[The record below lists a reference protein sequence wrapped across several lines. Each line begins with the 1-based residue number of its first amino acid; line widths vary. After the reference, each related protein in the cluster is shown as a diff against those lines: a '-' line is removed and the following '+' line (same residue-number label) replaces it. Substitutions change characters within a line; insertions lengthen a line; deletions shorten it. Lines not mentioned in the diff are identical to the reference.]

1 MSILNSFRKFF
12 KFGGEETARRKS
24 AYKNITRDV
33 DPSHKWDII
42 GELGDG
48 AFGKVYK
55 VSMESEN
62 RKSLFLTFCHGS
74 MLHCKSSKCC
84 QFNINVPHPLRID
97 TEVLKIRCKDKIQGR
112 SWLLKVF
119 KNGGVVMYRKV
130 MSLSFL
136 LFWKWKYL
144 LWSFLAQSKIR
155 NFGCLHVFEYR
166 IKNEH
171 EKIYYIY

>member
-62 RKSLFLTFCHGS
+62 RKSVFLTFCHGS
-74 MLHCKSSKCC
+74 MLHCKSSECG

-97 TEVLKIRCKDKIQGR
+97 TEVLKNSCKDKIQGR
-112 SWLLKVF
+112 SRLL
-119 KNGGVVMYRKV
+119 
-130 MSLSFL
+130 
-136 LFWKWKYL
+136 
-144 LWSFLAQSKIR
+144 
-155 NFGCLHVFEYR
+155 
-166 IKNEH
+166 
-171 EKIYYIY
+171 

>member
-74 MLHCKSSKCC
+74 MLHCKSSECG
-84 QFNINVPHPLRID
+84 QFNINVPHPLRFD
-97 TEVLKIRCKDKIQGR
+97 TEVLEIRCKDKIQG
-112 SWLLKVF
+112 KVLIVESFF
-119 KNGGVVMYRKV
+119 KMGV
-130 MSLSFL
+130 
-136 LFWKWKYL
+136 
-144 LWSFLAQSKIR
+144 WSCIER
-155 NFGCLHVFEYR
+155 
-166 IKNEH
+166 
-171 EKIYYIY
+171 